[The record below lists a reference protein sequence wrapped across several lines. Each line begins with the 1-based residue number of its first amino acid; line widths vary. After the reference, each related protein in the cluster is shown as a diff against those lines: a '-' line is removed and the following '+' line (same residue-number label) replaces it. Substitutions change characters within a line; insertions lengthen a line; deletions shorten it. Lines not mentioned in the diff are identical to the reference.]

1 MSRNPYTLAKR
12 LARLSARAISD
23 SPASPGV
30 PQLLAHGLEHHRAGR
45 LGEAERV
52 YRRIL
57 ELDAQH
63 ADSLHLLGMVA
74 FQTGNCDVAAELIS
88 RAILRNGRDAIYF
101 TNLGNILQ
109 TQGKLDQ
116 AVDCYQRAL
125 QLNPTSASAHSN
137 LGQALQFLGRLE
149 DAARSFEEAL
159 KLDSEIAVAHTNLG
173 NVRQAQGRL
182 EEAVACYERA
192 LAVEPA
198 NPEAYSNLGGVLDLQ
213 GKLTEST
220 AAYDRALQLKPDFA
234 VALFNRSLLRL
245 RKGNFVL
252 GLPDYERRW
261 HLNKRR
267 DFTQPQWYGQSLE
280 SARILLYPE
289 QGLGDTV
296 QFLRYVPLVQAAG
309 GQVILEVQP
318 QMRRLAARLPGVT
331 DLICSGE
338 ALPPFDWHCPLMSLP
353 LAFSTTL
360 DTIPATVPYLII
372 PQEADTGCLPDRGNK
387 LRVGFAWAGS
397 SGHLRDR
404 FRSIPLE
411 LLKPVFELA
420 GAQFYSLQMGSA
432 AEELSKAGI
441 SLKVINL
448 APRIEDM
455 ADTAALIAHLD
466 LVIAVDTAVAHL
478 AGALGKPVWVMLP
491 LVPDWRW
498 LLDREDSPWYPT
510 MRLFRQAKLG
520 AWASVVEA
528 VRSAL
533 QDKIATSLPSRS

>member
-1 MSRNPYTLAKR
+1 
-12 LARLSARAISD
+12 
-23 SPASPGV
+23 
-30 PQLLAHGLEHHRAGR
+30 
-45 LGEAERV
+45 
-52 YRRIL
+52 
-57 ELDAQH
+57 
-63 ADSLHLLGMVA
+63 MVA

-88 RAILRNGRDAIYF
+88 RAILRNGRDAMYF

-137 LGQALQFLGRLE
+137 LGQALQFLGWLE

-159 KLDSEIAVAHTNLG
+159 KLDPGIAVAHTNLG

-182 EEAVACYERA
+182 EEAAACHEWA

-213 GKLTEST
+213 GRLKESM
-220 AAYDRALQLKPDFA
+220 AAYDRALELGRDFP
-234 VALFNRSLLRL
+234 VALFNRSLLWL
-245 RKGNFVL
+245 RKGDFVL
-252 GLPDYERRW
+252 GLPDYEHRW

-267 DFTQPQWYGQSLE
+267 DFGEPQWYGQPLKG
-280 SARILLYPE
+280 AKILLYPE

-296 QFLRYVPLVQAAG
+296 QFLRYVSMVQAVG

-318 QMRRLAARLPGVT
+318 QIRRLAEHLPDVAQI
-331 DLICSGE
+331 ICVGE
-338 ALPPFDWHCPLMSLP
+338 TLPPFDWHCPLMSLP

-360 DTIPATVPYLII
+360 NTIPARVPYLTI
-372 PQEADTGCLPDRGNK
+372 PQEVDAMRVLPGEGRG
-387 LRVGFAWAGS
+387 LRVGIVWAGS
-397 SGHLRDR
+397 PGHLRDR

-411 LLKPVFELA
+411 LLKPLFALEGV
-420 GAQFYSLQMGSA
+420 QFYSLQLGPA
-432 AEELSKAGI
+432 AEELKEAGAPAG
-441 SLKVINL
+441 VIEL
-448 APRIEDM
+448 APEIEDM

-466 LVIAVDTAVAHL
+466 LVITVDTAVAHL

-520 AWASVVEA
+520 DWTSVVEA